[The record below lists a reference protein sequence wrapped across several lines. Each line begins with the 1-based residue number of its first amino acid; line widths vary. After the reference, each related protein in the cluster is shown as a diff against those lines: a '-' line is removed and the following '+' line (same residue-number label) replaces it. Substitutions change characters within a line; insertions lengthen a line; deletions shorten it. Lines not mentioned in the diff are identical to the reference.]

1 MDRNYL
7 SVPFEKKDYAKNK
20 GCKWDAIAKK
30 WYVLD
35 NNKYKEEL
43 TTEFCFL
50 KKNKQIK
57 QINSFNEQQI
67 QLKRNLNE
75 DENNPKCIMCYDE
88 CLKYFN
94 YCYDCYKRNKNP
106 EEYEDSC

>member
-1 MDRNYL
+1 MENNTKNYL
-7 SVPFEKKDYAKNK
+7 LVPFEKKEYAKNK
-20 GCKWDAIAKK
+20 GCKWDATEKK
-30 WYVLD
+30 WYVLN

-43 TTEFCFL
+43 LIEFPINIKKFNSFKEQQAQL
-50 KKNKQIK
+50 KKNLQ
-57 QINSFNEQQI
+57 
-67 QLKRNLNE
+67 E

-106 EEYEDSC
+106 EEYL